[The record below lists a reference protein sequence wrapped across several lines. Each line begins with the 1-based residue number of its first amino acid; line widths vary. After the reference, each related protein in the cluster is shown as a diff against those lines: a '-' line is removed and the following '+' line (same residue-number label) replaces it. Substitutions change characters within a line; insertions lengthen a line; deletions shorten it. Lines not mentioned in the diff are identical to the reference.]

1 MAALLLVGS
10 LIALGRPADAVTC
23 ASSVGGGVAP
33 PASVPAGIPGFHAAW
48 YGQSGYMSLCPG
60 DRMTATVAYYNSG
73 SRGWVQGRLGE
84 VAYLGTSG
92 SDPGQ
97 DAATILGGDGAFGSP
112 ATGWARFNRPAVQPA
127 AYVGP
132 GQIAW
137 FQFTVQAPA
146 TPGTYRVSIR
156 PLIEGAQW
164 MEDFGVFWYVTVR

>member
-1 MAALLLVGS
+1 MVALLLVAS
-10 LIALGRPADAVTC
+10 VIALGRPADAATC

-33 PASVPAGIPGFHAAW
+33 PASVPSGIPGFHAAW

-84 VAYLGTSG
+84 VAYLGTAG

-112 ATGWARFNRPAVQPA
+112 NTGWARFNRPAVQPA
-127 AYVGP
+127 A
-132 GQIAW
+132 
-137 FQFTVQAPA
+137 
-146 TPGTYRVSIR
+146 
-156 PLIEGAQW
+156 
-164 MEDFGVFWYVTVR
+164 